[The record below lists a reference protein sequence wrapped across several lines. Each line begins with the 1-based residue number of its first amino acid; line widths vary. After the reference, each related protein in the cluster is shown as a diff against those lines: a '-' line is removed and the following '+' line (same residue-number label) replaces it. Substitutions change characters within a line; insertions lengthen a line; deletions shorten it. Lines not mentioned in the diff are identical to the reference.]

1 MLFRGL
7 LVTVTIN
14 KPIKLAKSFELDR
27 TSFCKMFTVTA
38 IQIIN
43 YLPDDVIKY
52 TVAALHIINPVTNVD
67 SIQASLVT

>member
-7 LVTVTIN
+7 LVTATIN

-27 TSFCKMFTVTA
+27 ISFYKMFTVTA
-38 IQIIN
+38 IQLIN

>member
-7 LVTVTIN
+7 LVTATIN
-14 KPIKLAKSFELDR
+14 KLNLQNRSRI
-27 TSFCKMFTVTA
+27 SFCKMFTVTA